1 MHRVIISWIIPI
13 LKHIYSLMYRFILII
28 VFCLI
33 HLGCNEPAQKE
44 NVFDWV
50 PMTVTATAYNSFPGQ
65 TSYEHPEITAWGDSI
80 KPGVKWIAVSRD
92 LLRQG
97 LRHNTLVKIDTFEGI
112 YIVKDKMHPRWRNR
126 IDIYMGLDRVKA
138 KEWGRR
144 KVQIQYAVLKKKDTV
159 IEDQE

>member
-1 MHRVIISWIIPI
+1 MGCIDKKGLLVYSMSHLKIMHRI
-13 LKHIYSLMYRFILII
+13 LGLFVLFVSI
-28 VFCLI
+28 
-33 HLGCNEPAQKE
+33 GCDQRYKE
-44 NVFDWV
+44 ADTYDWV
-50 PMTVTATAYNSFPGQ
+50 PLTVTATAYNSFPEQ

-126 IDIYMGLDRVKA
+126 IDIYMGEDKKKA

-144 KVQIQYAVLKKKDTV
+144 KVQIQYAVLKKKDT
-159 IEDQE
+159 INEIQK